1 MKLQLEAKGNIKYDE
16 PLAKYSTWRVGGKAD
31 CLYKPQ
37 SLACLRKTLQ
47 TLDKDIPI
55 VWLGLGSNLLI
66 RDNGIRGLVILT
78 QGALKQIHLVD
89 GDMVDVEVGVS
100 CASMA
105 RFCAR
110 NDLSGGEFWAGIPG
124 TMGGALRMNA
134 GCFNGETWDHLVF
147 VDVMDRQGNIRR
159 LEKKDFTISY
169 RHIQG
174 LQPDEW
180 FVSARFKLSPGDKQT
195 SMAAIKSLLARR
207 AETQPAGEYN
217 CGSVF
222 RNPDGMYAAQLIEAC
237 GLKGHSIGDAEVSPK
252 HANFINN
259 RGQATAKD
267 IESLIHF
274 IQQTVKAEKGITLQP
289 EVHILGQK

>member
-1 MKLQLEAKGNIKYDE
+1 MKLQLETKGGIKYDE
-16 PLAKYSTWRVGGKAD
+16 PLANYSTWRVGGKAD

-37 SLACLRKTLQ
+37 NLSCLRKTLEE
-47 TLDKDIPI
+47 LNGSVPI

-66 RDNGIRGLVILT
+66 RDGGIRGLVILT
-78 QGALKQIHLVD
+78 QGALKH
-89 GDMVDVEVGVS
+89 MVDVEVGVS

-110 NDLSGGEFWAGIPG
+110 HNLSGGEFWAGIPG

-147 VDVMDRQGNIRR
+147 VDVIDRKGNIRR
-159 LEKKDFTISY
+159 LEKKDFDISY
-169 RHIQG
+169 RRVQG
-174 LQPDEW
+174 LKSDEW
-180 FVSARFKLSPGDKQT
+180 FVGARFKLTAGDKQT

-207 AETQPAGEYN
+207 TETQPTGEHN

-222 RNPDGMYAAQLIEAC
+222 RNPDGMYAAQLIESC
-237 GLKGHSIGDAEVSPK
+237 GLKGHKIGDAEVSRK

-259 RGQATAKD
+259 CGRATASD
-267 IESLIHF
+267 IEELIHF

-289 EVHILGQK
+289 EVHIIGEKQREEA